1 MAGTYY
7 NPGRVIDTSVGQFT
21 KGVEDIEKS
30 LAKQAELREN
40 EEKNRIKLQNKL
52 NEDLLGL

>member
-7 NPGRVIDTSVGQFT
+7 NPGRVIDTSVGEFT
-21 KGVEDIEKS
+21 KGIEDIEKS

-40 EEKNRIKLQNKL
+40 EEKKDEVEVYIEKV
-52 NEDLLGL
+52 